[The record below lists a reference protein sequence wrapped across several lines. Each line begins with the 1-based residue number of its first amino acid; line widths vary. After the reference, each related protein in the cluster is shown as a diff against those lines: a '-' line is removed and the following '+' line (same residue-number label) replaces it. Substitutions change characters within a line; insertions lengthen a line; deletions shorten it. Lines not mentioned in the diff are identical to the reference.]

1 MIELM
6 KLRILSEF
14 KNLKDI
20 DIDFKQGQETY
31 VLIGNNGAGKSSI
44 LEALSAIFGSLYDSE
59 VSTGFD
65 YAIVYKVD
73 GHKVVI
79 SYKQPDLLKITVDD
93 NLLTLDALRSN
104 YLPSRIIC
112 NYSGEDIRIKEQ
124 YYKKPFD
131 DYISRLSK
139 TGGANDL
146 RMVFIDKDL
155 WLIILLVMSAC
166 RKTNPAIDDFL
177 NNTLGVH
184 NVDSVKVSF
193 NIKKFDNWQPNPS
206 TFYVRQ
212 ILPRIGPD
220 GSIAVEHINPND
232 ELPLTLFNFWNGS
245 RPLINELKIVFNGNV
260 DANLLSEGE
269 KKLMVVFFIL
279 DSIADEK
286 SIVLLD
292 EPDSHVHVA
301 RKAELKEYFD
311 KTLNRKNI
319 LTSHSPTLT
328 AKFPKESIIMLDRQP
343 DGRAVVVDKTKQ
355 QIVSELTNNIWT
367 LQEQNIFLASNKTVL
382 VVEGKTDEQILEAA
396 LKSHKKAGRY
406 AHMDFSY
413 LPCNGASNIPVLI
426 AKFQPKAGQMMIAF
440 FDADDSG
447 WKAINAVMGDGKDYR
462 KAPFGKARKKDGIWY
477 TTYPSCKK
485 GVANFNIEDYFPRA
499 VFLKYVMR
507 FRSLTE
513 IWTKDNLKR
522 SMAQDCEK
530 GLMTDKQLE
539 KFSFVFDRIQEIMN
553 AEVTGLDHI

>member
-14 KNLKDI
+14 KNLKGI
-20 DIDFKQGQETY
+20 DIDFKQDQNTY

-44 LEALSAIFGSLYDSE
+44 LEALSSIFGSLYDSE
-59 VSTGFD
+59 ASTGFD
-65 YAIVYKVD
+65 YAILYKID

-79 SYKQPDLLKITVDD
+79 SYKQDNLKIKVDD
-93 NLLTLDALRSN
+93 ASLTPDALRSN

-112 NYSGEDIRIKEQ
+112 NYSGEDMRIRER

-131 DYISRLSK
+131 DYISKLSR

-155 WLIILLVMSAC
+155 WMIILLVMLTC
-166 RKTNPAIDDFL
+166 RKSNPAIDNFL
-177 NNTLGVH
+177 IDTLNVHRVDAIKIAFNTKTLDG
-184 NVDSVKVSF
+184 
-193 NIKKFDNWQPNPS
+193 WQPNPS

-212 ILPRIGPD
+212 ILPLVGAD
-220 GSIAVEHINPND
+220 GSINVEQINPND
-232 ELPLTLFNFWNGS
+232 ELPLTLFNFWNGL
-245 RPLINELKIVFNGNV
+245 RPLINNLKITFNENV

-279 DSIADEK
+279 EAIADEK

-328 AKFPKESIIMLDRQP
+328 AKFPEKSIIMLDRQP

-355 QIVSELTNNIWT
+355 QIVSDLTNNIWT

-396 LKSHKKAGRY
+396 LKSHNKAGKY
-406 AHMDFSY
+406 ANMDFSY

-426 AKFQPKAGQMMIAF
+426 AKFKPKIGQVMIAF
-440 FDADDSG
+440 FDADGAG
-447 WKAINAVMGDGKDYR
+447 WKAIKEVMGDGKDYPTV
-462 KAPFGKARKKDGIWY
+462 PFGKARKKDGIWY
-477 TTYPSCKK
+477 TTYPSCKR
-485 GVANFNIEDYFPRA
+485 GVANFNIEDYFPRP

-513 IWTKDNLKR
+513 IWTKERLK
-522 SMAQDCEK
+522 SYIAQDCEK
-530 GLMTDKQLE
+530 GVMTDKQLE
-539 KFSFVFDRIQEIMN
+539 RFSFVFDRIQEIMDAN
-553 AEVTGLDHI
+553 SAGLDHI